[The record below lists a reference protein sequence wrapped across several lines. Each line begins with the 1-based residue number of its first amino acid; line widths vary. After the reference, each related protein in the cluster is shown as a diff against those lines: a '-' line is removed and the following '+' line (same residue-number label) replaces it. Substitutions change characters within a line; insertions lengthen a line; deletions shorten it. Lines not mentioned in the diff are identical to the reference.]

1 MVEKSPPGLEPVPS
15 LPTASSLTTQAPW
28 GTSDIHATFIIF
40 NQNQIVENKK
50 STEPTDLD
58 QRLREARVH
67 GNSISMRIE
76 DRYAYMFGTAR
87 FIQSKRK
94 ISLSLFYLFSHSSS
108 SSHNYLSLILSNS
121 QINFS

>member
-15 LPTASSLTTQAPW
+15 LPTASNLTTQAPW
-28 GTSDIHATFIIF
+28 GASDIHATFIIF

-87 FIQSKRK
+87 FIQFKRK